1 MNKYMLMGC
10 IFLLNLSASL
20 SPAEEECKPKGTLI
34 DLSVEVARPAL
45 NDLARATAYFEAQG
59 ANPAELAKRINTAIT
74 AALETAKTHK
84 QVKTRSGNTHTSPHY
99 NKDGRIGGWRIRSE
113 ILLESQAIMELSE
126 LLGTLQESGL
136 VIGQIMLLP
145 SPETEKKAET
155 EATLEAI
162 AAFEAKAAM
171 VAGVLKK
178 SYRIRQMNIGKVGQ
192 PAVLPIMRTSKMA
205 AVEAAPAPIEAG
217 ESLVTV
223 TVSGQIEL
231 PLE

>member
-1 MNKYMLMGC
+1 MNKYILLGLVL
-10 IFLLNLSASL
+10 LLNLFASL

-34 DLSVEVARPAL
+34 DLAVEVARSAP
-45 NDLARATAYFEAQG
+45 NDLARATAYIEAQG
-59 ANPAELAKRINTAIT
+59 ANPAELAKRINAAIT
-74 AALETAKTHK
+74 TALEKAKTYER
-84 QVKTRSGNTHTSPHY
+84 VKTRSGNTHTSPHY

-145 SPETEKKAET
+145 SPETEKKAEN

-162 AAFEAKAAM
+162 AAFESKAAM

-178 SYRIRQMNIGKVGQ
+178 SYRIRQMNIGKAGQ

-205 AVEAAPAPIEAG
+205 AVEETATPIEAG

-223 TVSGQIEL
+223 TVNGQIEL
-231 PLE
+231 PFE